1 MAAVPP
7 PHPSPDTFPSVPE
20 TLPHQKLL
28 RIFGNNDGDI
38 RPPSGGSGAAPA
50 AFAIALGG
58 RGGKAGSG
66 FPQGLEVARGGPE
79 YIYPRFSLSREI
91 NTRCIAAPSAGSCR
105 WDTQGSPNGVG
116 RNRRKLRGNFEW
128 ILTRGLFL

>member
-28 RIFGNNDGDI
+28 RIFGNNDGDL

-58 RGGKAGSG
+58 RGDKAGSG
-66 FPQGLEVARGGPE
+66 FPQGLEVARGGPSTS
-79 YIYPRFSLSREI
+79 IPGF
-91 NTRCIAAPSAGSCR
+91 PFPG
-105 WDTQGSPNGVG
+105 
-116 RNRRKLRGNFEW
+116 K
-128 ILTRGLFL
+128 